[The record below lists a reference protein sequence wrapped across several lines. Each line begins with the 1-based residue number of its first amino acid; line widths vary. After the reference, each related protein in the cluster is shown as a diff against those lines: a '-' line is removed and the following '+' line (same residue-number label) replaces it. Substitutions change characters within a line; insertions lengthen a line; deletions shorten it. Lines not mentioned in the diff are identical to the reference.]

1 MIDSQFCFSKKKK
14 AFFFPLNRSLFFLWT
29 IHKIHCIVFFHV
41 IHDNSFI
48 FKSFQ
53 NKIFAGDFL
62 LTSFTVFFFW
72 CNMQIRYYSFSTF
85 AQKWNNAYHKFDFK
99 NSIQRQANQ
108 KRPILKLFSFLFI
121 YFFCFC
127 FFFYRF
133 FWSESRVWKNN
144 NNKCMEWNDSFVY

>member
-1 MIDSQFCFSKKKK
+1 MIDSQFRFSKKSI
-14 AFFFPLNRSLFFLWT
+14 FFILTVHCFLWT

-121 YFFCFC
+121 YFFFVFW
-127 FFFYRF
+127 FFFIDF
-133 FWSESRVWKNN
+133 FEVKVEFEKKN

>member
-1 MIDSQFCFSKKKK
+1 MSWLIHNFVFQKK
-14 AFFFPLNRSLFFLWT
+14 AFFFILTVHCFLWT
-29 IHKIHCIVFFHV
+29 IHKIHCIVFSHV

-62 LTSFTVFFFW
+62 LTSFTVFFW

-85 AQKWNNAYHKFDFK
+85 AHKWNNAYHKFDFK

-121 YFFCFC
+121 YFFGFC

-133 FWSESRVWKNN
+133 FWSESRVWK
-144 NNKCMEWNDSFVY
+144 KKQQQMYGVKW